1 MVEII
6 DFYSTWCSPCKRV
19 LPILDK
25 LTELYPDLVITK
37 IDVEEHPELA
47 EQYKVKGVPSV
58 FFEKDG
64 VVVDKVVGGG
74 PISFYLDIL
83 NKIYE

>member
-19 LPILDK
+19 LLILDEIAK
-25 LTELYPDLVITK
+25 NYPGVVITK
-37 IDVEEHPELA
+37 IDVEENPELA
-47 EQYKVKGVPSV
+47 AQYKVKGVPSV

-64 VVVDKVVGGG
+64 QIVDKIIGGG

-83 NKIYE
+83 NKMYE

>member
-1 MVEII
+1 MVEIK

-19 LPILDK
+19 FPILEELQK
-25 LTELYPDLVITK
+25 LYPDVIVTK
-37 IDVEEHPELA
+37 IDIEKEPELV
-47 EQYKVKGVPSV
+47 EKYKVKGVPSV

-64 VVVDKVVGGG
+64 EVIDKVIGGG

-83 NKIYE
+83 NQIYE

>member
-1 MVEII
+1 MIEII
-6 DFYSTWCSPCKRV
+6 DFYSTWCVPCRRV
-19 LPILDK
+19 LPILEEIAK
-25 LTELYPDLVITK
+25 LYPDVKITK
-37 IDVEEHPELA
+37 IDVEQNPEIA

-58 FFEKDG
+58 FFEKNG
-64 VVVDKVVGGG
+64 QIIDKVIGGG